1 MVLTINRNFKLHIMK
16 KIKLVQKALFIA
28 LFSLILVSCATVQ
41 TGVQQLEL
49 GMTKSQVIKRMGSDF
64 QVVTMTQTNEGSLEV
79 LRYTQYEYE
88 PGAERI
94 PTDYYF
100 LHFLNGKLVEVNGD
114 KAGFHHPNR
123 PNRPHNP
130 PRR

>member
-1 MVLTINRNFKLHIMK
+1 MK
-16 KIKLVQKALFIA
+16 KIKLLQRTLFVA
-28 LFSLILVSCATVQ
+28 LFSLILASCATVQ

-49 GMTKSQVIKRMGSDF
+49 GMTKSQVIKRLGSDF
-64 QVVTMTQTNEGSLEV
+64 QLVTLNQTNEGNLEV
-79 LRYTQYEYE
+79 LRYTQYE

-100 LHFLNGKLVEVNGD
+100 LHFLNGKLVEINSD
-114 KAGFHHPNR
+114 KAGFYYPDRPNR
-123 PNRPHNP
+123 PNRPLNP

>member
-1 MVLTINRNFKLHIMK
+1 MK

-79 LRYTQYEYE
+79 LRYTQYE

-114 KAGFHHPNR
+114 KAGLHRPNR

>member
-79 LRYTQYEYE
+79 LRYTQYE

>member
-79 LRYTQYEYE
+79 LRYTQYE

-114 KAGFHHPNR
+114 KAGMHRPNR